1 MKSMSDLLRLLKLAT
16 PLIAAVIVGNWF
28 LGEAKRA
35 KLAGKP
41 WYTPYLSIPGLL
53 ILVVMMIP
61 LVLWVIKK

>member
-1 MKSMSDLLRLLKLAT
+1 MSNLLGLLKLAT

-28 LGEAKRA
+28 LSEAKRA
-35 KLAGKP
+35 KIAGKP

-53 ILVVMMIP
+53 ILVVMMIA

>member
-1 MKSMSDLLRLLKLAT
+1 MSGLFGLLKLIT

-28 LGEAKRA
+28 LSEAKRA
-35 KLAGKP
+35 KIAGKP

-53 ILVVMMIP
+53 VLVVMMIP

>member
-1 MKSMSDLLRLLKLAT
+1 MSGLYGMLKLIT

-53 ILVVMMIP
+53 VLIALMIP
-61 LVLWVIKK
+61 LVLWVFKS

>member
-1 MKSMSDLLRLLKLAT
+1 MSDLLGLLKLAT

-28 LGEAKRA
+28 LSEAKRA
-35 KLAGKP
+35 KVAGKP